1 MTTRERPKRSEV
13 RTPGNTPTRKQRSVS
28 PATAKIQIEGRRL
41 PDNIYV
47 PRKKGP
53 PKGNLP
59 DGAKSL
65 TAAGNASVNGDQ
77 KARKRGDVA
86 EVFKTFCALSQL
98 R

>member
-13 RTPGNTPTRKQRSVS
+13 QTPGNTPTRKQRSVS

-65 TAAGNASVNGDQ
+65 TAAGNASNTVSGAANIVSSL
-77 KARKRGDVA
+77 ARC
-86 EVFKTFCALSQL
+86 EMMST
-98 R
+98 